1 MNSHDQAEFGSR
13 LKTQR
18 ESRALSIVDVAKT
31 TKIPEHQ
38 ILKLEHG
45 RFDDLPAEVF
55 VRGFLKSY
63 CRAVGLD
70 VDETLRAY
78 GSLARRPSRFVS
90 LTRPSLAHG
99 SIDGVPAEVV
109 EEAVAAAVARAQGGH
124 ASRPV
129 APVATPAS
137 TPQPQPHEEAPP
149 EQSLLAAISHA
160 GRGISRTSL
169 TLAVIILVIVA
180 TLTLSLLLRRPSHVG
195 DGYSARDAAARAVG

>member
-1 MNSHDQAEFGSR
+1 MNDHQDHSEFGSR

-38 ILKLEHG
+38 ILKLERG

-78 GSLARRPSRFVS
+78 GSLARRPSRILT

-99 SIDGVPAEVV
+99 SVDGLPAEGVA
-109 EEAVAAAVARAQGGH
+109 EAVAAAARPNGH
-124 ASRPV
+124 AAAQPLVPGV
-129 APVATPAS
+129 APVGAS
-137 TPQPQPHEEAPP
+137 VDDAPP
-149 EQSLLAAISHA
+149 EQSLLAAISQA

-169 TLAVIILVIVA
+169 TLSVIILVILA
-180 TLTLSLLLRRPSHVG
+180 TLTLSLLLRRPSHAG
-195 DGYSARDAAARAVG
+195 DGYSRTASPTRVVA

>member
-78 GSLARRPSRFVS
+78 GSLARRPSRILT

-99 SIDGVPAEVV
+99 SVDGVPAEAM
-109 EEAVAAAVARAQGGH
+109 EDAVAAARALGGG
-124 ASRPV
+124 RG
-129 APVATPAS
+129 ATPTAPHGA
-137 TPQPQPHEEAPP
+137 TPVVPAEEAPP

-195 DGYSARDAAARAVG
+195 DGYSRAGAATRVIA

>member
-1 MNSHDQAEFGSR
+1 MNVQQDHVEFGSR
-13 LKTQR
+13 LKSQR

-38 ILKLEHG
+38 IVKLEHG

-78 GSLARRPSRFVS
+78 GTLPRRPTRAVT

-99 SIDGVPAEVV
+99 SVDGVPV
-109 EEAVAAAVARAQGGH
+109 AVARATPTQ
-124 ASRPV
+124 P
-129 APVATPAS
+129 TPAQGHPATS
-137 TPQPQPHEEAPP
+137 APADGPPDEAPP
-149 EQSLLAAISHA
+149 EQSLLAAISQA

-169 TLAVIILVIVA
+169 TLAVIVLVIVA

-195 DGYSARDAAARAVG
+195 DGYSAAPASASARIVA

>member
-1 MNSHDQAEFGSR
+1 MNVQQDHVEFGSR
-13 LKTQR
+13 LKSQR

-31 TKIPEHQ
+31 TKIP
-38 ILKLEHG
+38 EHG

-78 GSLARRPSRFVS
+78 GTLPRRPTRAVT

-99 SIDGVPAEVV
+99 SVDGVPVAVV
-109 EEAVAAAVARAQGGH
+109 EEAVAAAVAVARATPTQPTPAQGH
-124 ASRPV
+124 PATS
-129 APVATPAS
+129 APADGP
-137 TPQPQPHEEAPP
+137 PDEAPP
-149 EQSLLAAISHA
+149 EQSLLAAISQA

-169 TLAVIILVIVA
+169 TLAVIVLVIVA

-195 DGYSARDAAARAVG
+195 DGYSAAPASASARIVA